1 MAGHNL
7 SHDIP
12 MKKMIIWVY
21 QISIVSIY
29 IYIYVIYIYII
40 IYIYV
45 DQFLLVKLPIKDHII
60 IEYISAIPIHS
71 IFKID
76 ITLGIKYPI

>member
-12 MKKMIIWVY
+12 MKKNDY
-21 QISIVSIY
+21 LGISNIY
-29 IYIYVIYIYII
+29 SQHIYIYVIYIYII